1 MAGIWI
7 CVCALLSAAFFT
19 STSATTYKEDL
30 LGLPVDVDVTNIHVQ
45 KAVEFLK
52 QHLSL
57 TSGQK
62 LIVEKA
68 QRQAVAGLKLCLT
81 IKIESE
87 MLNTSTSCEIIVYS
101 RPWINHMDIAYNGC
115 SI

>member
-1 MAGIWI
+1 MAGIWM

-19 STSATTYKEDL
+19 STSATLHEEGL
-30 LGLPVDVDVTNIHVQ
+30 LGLPVDIDVANVHVQ
-45 KAVEFLK
+45 QAVEFLK

-57 TSGQK
+57 TSDQK
-62 LIVEKA
+62 VIVENAK
-68 QRQAVAGLKLCLT
+68 RQAVAGLLLHLT

-87 MLNTSTSCEIIVYS
+87 TLNTSTRCNIVVHTS
-101 RPWINHMDIAYNGC
+101 PWINTTNIVYNSC